1 MCMLLSLILGGSS
14 DSDSDKKNRDN
25 ALDDFLDDCEF
36 FDKHR

>member
-14 DSDSDKKNRDN
+14 DSDSDKKDRDN
-25 ALDDFLDDCEF
+25 ALDDCEF